1 MQTIKPRAK
10 WLKGGDAP
18 MWELSH
24 PHTTVKV
31 WSALPRDGAAM
42 LLDRYVVP
50 NLAELARSSNGS
62 AA

>member
-1 MQTIKPRAK
+1 MQTIKPRAR
-10 WLKGGDAP
+10 WLKGGTGQ

-31 WSALPRDGAAM
+31 WSDRPRDGAAM
-42 LLDRYVVP
+42 LLERYVVP
-50 NLAELARSSNGS
+50 NLAEPTATSNGG